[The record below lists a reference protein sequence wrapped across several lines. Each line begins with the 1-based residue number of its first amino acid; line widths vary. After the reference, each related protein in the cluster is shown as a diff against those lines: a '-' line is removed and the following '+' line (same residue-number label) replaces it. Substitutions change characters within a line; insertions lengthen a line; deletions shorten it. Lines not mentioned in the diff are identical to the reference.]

1 MLNYLDPR
9 LRTQIIEEI
18 GTDENKRRKNISVS
32 EFEIYQ
38 DDLMKYV
45 KSYLRGL
52 YSDETLKEMPIIASV
67 NLAKRTINQEASIYK
82 TPPKRTFVGLTDEQ
96 VRVVTQV
103 YQDLQ
108 LDKKMLKSNQ
118 YFKLQKQT
126 HIQILPFQGKLM
138 ARVLLNHHLDV
149 VPSPLNP
156 EFADAYIVNGYDKSQ
171 NLDVQTGSDGSN
183 QAIAEQDDY
192 KASLNRFAL
201 WSEQFNFIMDGKGN
215 IISGQNVSNDLGL
228 MPFIE
233 VAPDKDFEYWIKGG
247 QAITDF
253 TIQYNG
259 ALTDLAHVVR
269 MQGFAQAWLKGP
281 ENLIPQ
287 NVQIGPNFILKLPID
302 PNNPTPTDFG
312 FASPNSD
319 IAGSISFIELLLSNF
334 LTSRGLDPKLISGK
348 GEAQAYSSGIERL
361 LSMFEKFDASRT
373 DLSTYETVEKRIF
386 KVVAQYLNKFS
397 GSILNYSIAPIP
409 ESADVVVEFQ
419 KPEMVQTEQDKLD
432 NIARKKE
439 LGLMSDTDAIMEFY
453 GLSREQAEIKKNEI
467 DNDMGLNQGNDNE
480 GDQT

>member
-1 MLNYLDPR
+1 MLNYLDPSV
-9 LRTQIIEEI
+9 RTKIIEEI
-18 GTDENKRRKNISVS
+18 QTDDNKKRKNISLA

-82 TPPKRTFVGLTDEQ
+82 TAPKRTFVGLSDEQ
-96 VRVVTQV
+96 IKVIEQV
-103 YQDLQ
+103 YQDLA
-108 LDKKMLKSNQ
+108 LDKKLLKSNQ
-118 YFKLQKQT
+118 YYKLQKQT

-149 VPSPLNP
+149 VPSDLNP
-156 EFADAYIVNGYDKSQ
+156 EMADAYIVNGYDKSQ
-171 NLDVQTGSDGSN
+171 NLDVQAESDGTN
-183 QAIAEQDDY
+183 QSIGEKDDY
-192 KASLNRFAL
+192 KASLNRYAL
-201 WSEQFNFIMDGKGN
+201 WSKDFNFIMDGNGN
-215 IISGQNVSNDLGL
+215 IISGPNVANDLQML
-228 MPFIE
+228 PFVE
-233 VAPDKDFEYWIKGG
+233 VAPDKDFEYWVRGG

-259 ALTDLAHVVR
+259 ALTDLGHVVR

-287 NVQIGPNFILKLPID
+287 NVQIGPNFVLKLPVD
-302 PNNPTPTDFG
+302 PNNPVPIDFG

-319 IAGSISFIELLLSNF
+319 IAGSISYIEMLLSNF
-334 LTSRGLDPKLISGK
+334 LTSRGLDPRLISGK
-348 GEAQAYSSGIERL
+348 GEAQNYSSGIERL
-361 LSMFEKFDASRT
+361 LSMFEKFDASRS
-373 DLSTYETVEKRIF
+373 DLSTYEWVEKQLF
-386 KVVAQYLNKFS
+386 KVISQYLNKFS
-397 GSILNYSIAPIP
+397 GSILNYKIAPIP
-409 ESADVVVEFQ
+409 ETADVVVEFQ

-453 GLSREQAEIKKNEI
+453 NLTREQAELKKNEI
-467 DNDMGLNQGNDNE
+467 DNDMGLNDDDK